1 MRVALGGSTIKK
13 ITTRS
18 GLTTPLHT
26 RKDRSDMS
34 IYSSRHA
41 PRAVI
46 CIRVTAYG
54 VCLLFNT
61 PVAPMGLSVGQDAQP
76 TTVCAGYGIP
86 SMPTTSYYTRGEAVG
101 KGKFTNTN
109 QQPFSKRT
117 VALLRRDNLPVFSA
131 MRFLPYSLMFGI
143 L

>member
-26 RKDRSDMS
+26 RKDRSDIS

-46 CIRVTAYG
+46 CIGVTAYG

-61 PVAPMGLSVGQDAQP
+61 PVAPMGFSVGQDARP
-76 TTVCAGYGIP
+76 TTVCASYGIP
-86 SMPTTSYYTRGEAVG
+86 SMPTTIVNARN
-101 KGKFTNTN
+101 K
-109 QQPFSKRT
+109 
-117 VALLRRDNLPVFSA
+117 
-131 MRFLPYSLMFGI
+131 
-143 L
+143 